1 MVKSTNQSLGQPIY
15 PLIVILEDAK
25 KGYLNAAEKVKDQVL
40 SLLFRN
46 FGYQKIRYINELR
59 QLIYRLGEG
68 SEIDQFTMSLL
79 HRTCMQLK
87 NGFRSQKKNGIVKS
101 CIAQEQ
107 IALENYSTAIQQI
120 QQYDEV
126 RSVLQQQ
133 VNGIKTVL
141 NTIKEYTAKS
151 YY

>member
-1 MVKSTNQSLGQPIY
+1 MKSTNQGVGQPIY

-25 KGYLNAAEKVKDQVL
+25 KGYLKAADKIKDEVL
-40 SLLFRN
+40 ALLFRN

-59 QLIYRLGEG
+59 QLVYRLGDG

-79 HRTCMQLK
+79 HRTCLQLK
-87 NGFRSQKKNGIVKS
+87 NSFRSQHRNSLIQS
-101 CIAQEQ
+101 CIKGEE
-107 IALENYSTAIQQI
+107 IALKNYSTAIEQI

-151 YY
+151 YC